1 MPRWNRA
8 SPRPPDERGSW
19 EIEDRGMA
27 LRRKTRSRRESRPA
41 TQPTGRG
48 VPLRSM
54 TEQALDTYFTSLNG
68 HKPGRLYD
76 LVLREVEEPL
86 FRTVLEYAEGNQSRA
101 ADILGINRGT
111 LRKKLRTY
119 GLSA

>member
-1 MPRWNRA
+1 
-8 SPRPPDERGSW
+8 
-19 EIEDRGMA
+19 MA
-27 LRRKTRSRRESRPA
+27 LRKKTRSRRESKTA
-41 TQPTGRG
+41 TLPGGRS
-48 VPLRSM
+48 VPLRSH
-54 TEQALDTYFTSLNG
+54 TEQALDNYFTSLNG
-68 HKPGRLYD
+68 HTPGRLYD

-101 ADILGINRGT
+101 AGILGINRGT

>member
-1 MPRWNRA
+1 
-8 SPRPPDERGSW
+8 
-19 EIEDRGMA
+19 
-27 LRRKTRSRRESRPA
+27 
-41 TQPTGRG
+41 
-48 VPLRSM
+48 M
-54 TEQALDTYFTSLNG
+54 TEQALDSYFNSLNG